1 MKNLVFILLSIPS
14 ILTAQ
19 YDYLKFE
26 NSQIFFEKIY
36 QIDSVSLE
44 GIENLLI
51 IAVPKIKDLTG
62 FEEIQEIIIAK
73 IHNAFIDY
81 KKYGGKWG
89 TTETI
94 LNYPFFGDVSI
105 DWKDSKYSVTISNMY
120 FDANRFGI
128 MKCTDLITNK
138 HGTTLSA
145 DKSVIAAGQYIE
157 KYLADL
163 FLIKQEKLDW

>member
-26 NSQIFFEKIY
+26 NSQIFFEKVY
-36 QIDSVSLE
+36 QIDSLSLE

-62 FEEIQEIIIAK
+62 FEKTQEIIIAK
-73 IHNAFIDY
+73 IHNALIDY

-94 LNYPFFGDVSI
+94 LNYPFFADVSI
-105 DWKDSKYSVTISNMY
+105 VWKDSKYRVTVSNMY
-120 FDANRFGI
+120 FDANRYGT

-138 HGTTLSA
+138 HGTILST
-145 DKSVIAAGQYIE
+145 DISVVAAGQYIE

-163 FLIKQEKLDW
+163 FLVKQEESDW